1 MTPKKKKPVR
11 KRKTSVLKK
20 KVARTAPNK
29 KRNPDGRIRP
39 GEKKA
44 TPLTAK
50 EKKAHQAGM
59 GVKYMTK
66 AAIAARKKKSKV
78 RK

>member
-1 MTPKKKKPVR
+1 MTPKKKKPV
-11 KRKTSVLKK
+11 KRKTSVLKN

-29 KRNPDGRIRP
+29 KRNPDGRVRP

-59 GVKYMTK
+59 GVRYVTK
-66 AAIAARKKKSKV
+66 AKKKKAKA
-78 RK
+78 R